1 MPEMEEQVKQGV
13 AQALADLGV
22 TKETMSD
29 LAKMKEVKRAE
40 IGDKTTNVIVGE
52 DPKMKF
58 HGLGEQL
65 HAIFKFAVTREM
77 DPRLI
82 KAPTG
87 MNEGIDSQGGF
98 LLQPEVVAG
107 IMNRANEIGQIT
119 SRCRKMTIG
128 GQANS
133 MVFNAIDETS
143 RASTRWG
150 GIVGYWLAEAGSK
163 TSSHPKFRQMTLTL
177 KKVIG
182 AFYATDEL
190 LADVPAL
197 ESLCMQGFAEEI
209 NFQVED
215 AIVNGTGAGKPLGIA
230 NSNCLVTVAKETAPA
245 QAADTVLSENIF
257 KMWARMYAKSRANA
271 VWIINQDI
279 EPQLFGM
286 YKMVGVSGV
295 PVYLP
300 AGGLSQ
306 APYGTLLGRPVIP
319 VEYCATLGDKG
330 DIVLA
335 DFSQY
340 VLAEKGGIQSA
351 SSIHVNFMTDE
362 SVFRLVYRCDGQPL
376 WNAAL
381 TPFKGSNTLSP
392 FVTLAERA

>member
-1 MPEMEEQVKQGV
+1 MPEMDEQVKQGV

-40 IGDKTTNVIVGE
+40 IGEKTTNVIVGE

-65 HAIFKFAVTREM
+65 HAIYKFATTREM
-77 DPRLI
+77 DPRLT
-82 KAPTG
+82 KAATG

-107 IMNRANEIGQIT
+107 IMSRANEIGQIT

-133 MVFNAIDETS
+133 MVFNAIDESS
-143 RASTRWG
+143 RASNRWG
-150 GIVGYWLAEAGSK
+150 GIVGYWLAEAGTK
-163 TSSHPKFRQMTLTL
+163 TPSHPKFRQMTLTL

-190 LADVPAL
+190 LQDVPAL
-197 ESLCMQGFAEEI
+197 ESLCMQGFSEEI

-215 AIVNGTGAGKPLGIA
+215 AIINGTGAGKPLGITNA
-230 NSNCLVTVAKETAPA
+230 NCLVAVAKETSPA

-257 KMWARMYAKSRANA
+257 KMWSRMYAKSRANA
-271 VWIINQDI
+271 VWLINQDI

-319 VEYCATLGDKG
+319 VEYCATLGDQG
-330 DIVLA
+330 DIMLC

-340 VLAEKGGIQSA
+340 VLADKGGVQSA
-351 SSIHVNFMTDE
+351 SSIHVAFMTDE
-362 SVFRLVYRCDGQPL
+362 SVFRMVYRCDGQPL
-376 WNAAL
+376 WNSAL
-381 TPFKGSNTLSP
+381 TPYKGSNTLSP
-392 FVTLAERA
+392 FVALAARA

>member
-29 LAKMKEVKRAE
+29 LAKMKEVKRIPVGEA
-40 IGDKTTNVIVGE
+40 TTNVIVGE

-58 HGLGEQL
+58 RGLGDQL
-65 HAIFKFAVTREM
+65 HAIYKFATTREM
-77 DPRLI
+77 DPRLT
-82 KAPTG
+82 KAASG

-163 TSSHPKFRQMTLTL
+163 TASHPKFRQMTLTL

-197 ESLCMQGFAEEI
+197 ESLCMGGFAEEI
-209 NFQVED
+209 AFQVED
-215 AIVNGTGAGKPLGIA
+215 AIYNGNGVGKPLGIT

-257 KMWARMYAKSRANA
+257 KMWSRMYAKSRANA
-271 VWIINQDI
+271 VWLINQDI

-330 DIVLA
+330 DIMLA

-376 WNAAL
+376 WNSAL

>member
-1 MPEMEEQVKQGV
+1 MPEIDEQVKQGV
-13 AQALADLGV
+13 AQALTDLGV
-22 TKETMSD
+22 TKETMAD
-29 LAKMKEVKRAE
+29 LAKMKEIKRTE

-52 DPKMKF
+52 DQSLKF

-65 HAIFKFAVTREM
+65 HAIFKAATGQGV
-77 DPRLI
+77 DQRLT
-82 KAPTG
+82 KAATG

-128 GQANS
+128 GQANT

-143 RASTRWG
+143 RASNRWG
-150 GIVGYWLAEAGSK
+150 GIIGYWVAEAGTK
-163 TSSHPKFRQMTLTL
+163 TPSHPKFRQMTLTL

-197 ESLCMQGFAEEI
+197 ESLCMGGFSEEI
-209 NFQVED
+209 SFQVED
-215 AIVNGTGAGKPLGIA
+215 AIFNGNGVGKPLGIT

-257 KMWARMYAKSRANA
+257 KMWSRLYAKSRANA
-271 VWIINQDI
+271 VWLINQDI

-319 VEYCATLGDKG
+319 VEYCATLGDKN

-340 VLAEKGGIQSA
+340 VLADKGGVQSA
-351 SSIHVNFMTDE
+351 SSIHVAFLTDE

-376 WNAAL
+376 WSSAL
-381 TPFKGSNTLSP
+381 TPYKGSNTLSP

>member
-1 MPEMEEQVKQGV
+1 MPEMEEQVKTGV

-29 LAKMKEVKRAE
+29 LAKMKEIKRTE

-52 DPKMKF
+52 DQSLKF

-65 HAIFKFAVTREM
+65 HAIFKAATGQGV
-77 DPRLI
+77 DQRLT
-82 KAPTG
+82 KAATG

-128 GQANS
+128 GQANT

-143 RASTRWG
+143 RASNRWG
-150 GIVGYWLAEAGSK
+150 GIIGYWVAEAGTK
-163 TSSHPKFRQMTLTL
+163 TPSHPKFRQMTLTL

-197 ESLCMQGFAEEI
+197 ESLCMGGFSEEI
-209 NFQVED
+209 SFQVED
-215 AIVNGTGAGKPLGIA
+215 AIFNGNGVGKPLGIT

-257 KMWARMYAKSRANA
+257 KMWSRLYAKSRANA
-271 VWIINQDI
+271 VWLINQDI

-319 VEYCATLGDKG
+319 VEYCATLGDKN

-340 VLAEKGGIQSA
+340 VLADKGGVQSA
-351 SSIHVNFMTDE
+351 SSIHVAFLTDE

-376 WNAAL
+376 WSSAL
-381 TPFKGSNTLSP
+381 TPYKGSNTLSP